1 MSGRL
6 TIVLLMQ
13 PLALCASLGGC
24 TADAY
29 SSFPA
34 FMRAKAHEAAPPEHP
49 PEVAAI
55 VREQL
60 GSIFLA
66 NSAPHNVEVSPAHR
80 NPRAQDWIACVKA
93 DVTSATGKPL
103 GSQIYRITIVEDRIV
118 DRARSND
125 EDNCRSESYEPV

>member
-1 MSGRL
+1 MALATAMSGRL
-6 TIVLLMQ
+6 TIVLTLLMQ

-24 TADAY
+24 TTDAY

-66 NSAPHNVEVSPAHR
+66 NSAPHNVKVSPAHR
-80 NPRAQDWIACVKA
+80 DPRAQDWIACVKA
-93 DVTSATGKPL
+93 DVTNATGKAL
-103 GSQIYRITIVEDRIV
+103 GS
-118 DRARSND
+118 
-125 EDNCRSESYEPV
+125 

>member
-1 MSGRL
+1 MALATATTHRF
-6 TIVLLMQ
+6 TIVLTLLMQ

-24 TADAY
+24 TTDAY

-34 FMRAKAHEAAPPEHP
+34 FMRAKANEAAPPEHP

-66 NSAPHNVEVSPAHR
+66 NSAPHNVKVSPAHR
-80 NPRAQDWIACVKA
+80 DPRAQDWIACVKA

-103 GSQIYRITIVEDRIV
+103 GSQIY
-118 DRARSND
+118 
-125 EDNCRSESYEPV
+125 